1 MVLDPHI
8 LPTSKNLRLF
18 LNVSTN
24 SIIFAL
30 AHETICI
37 LGWTTST
44 TLQPGYLLPFVYCG
58 CYVVICGANF
68 MVDIINNI
76 IFCSF

>member
-1 MVLDPHI
+1 MDLERIKVVLDPHI

-18 LNVSTN
+18 LNISTN

-37 LGWTTST
+37 LEWTTST
-44 TLQPGYLLPFVYCG
+44 TLQPGYLG
-58 CYVVICGANF
+58 CYVVMCGANF
-68 MVDIINNI
+68 MVDIINYFL
-76 IFCSF
+76 IF